1 MDVAFICALSAPA
14 GSVVGGVTSGL
25 ATWRNQRFQARAEKL
40 AHESTRRQELYKDF
54 IIAASK
60 AYAEALVISE
70 PKIDEV
76 IGLFAMISRMR
87 VLSPPQMVVCAERV
101 LLETTSTYFQ
111 PNKTVTEPR
120 ELIRTGTGVDPL
132 KRFAEAVRAEREKLP
147 SI

>member
-40 AHESTRRQELYKDF
+40 AHESTRRQDLYKDL
-54 IIAASK
+54 IVAALK
-60 AYAEALVISE
+60 TYAEALVISE

-87 VLSPPQMVVCAERV
+87 VLSPPQMVSV
-101 LLETTSTYFQ
+101 LSESYWRRRAHTSNQT
-111 PNKTVTEPR
+111 
-120 ELIRTGTGVDPL
+120 
-132 KRFAEAVRAEREKLP
+132 KL
-147 SI
+147 